1 MKFEEIELLAARK
14 EPLPEH
20 SRLEELHC
28 YECMKD
34 LYRGFYHKRLTEEEA
49 KRRKHQIKQAFL
61 KAQGTHALYTAALS
75 QHQEFLRLAGRY
87 RPEILEALKSRAEP
101 KETMELMIHCISALC
116 QDQVFGKTALRLLEE
131 SDESNKHNRAE
142 SV

>member
-34 LYRGFYHKRLTEEEA
+34 LYRGFYNKRLTEEEA
-49 KRRKHQIKQAFL
+49 KRRKQQIKQAFL
-61 KAQGTHALYTAALS
+61 KAQGTHTLYTASLA

-87 RPEILEALKSRAEP
+87 RPEILEALRSRAG
-101 KETMELMIHCISALC
+101 KRETMELMIRCISVLC
-116 QDQVFGKTALRLLEE
+116 QDQVFEKTALRLLGE
-131 SDESNKHNRAE
+131 SDEAKAKE
-142 SV
+142 KIL

>member
-34 LYRGFYHKRLTEEEA
+34 LYRGFYNKRLTEEEA
-49 KRRKHQIKQAFL
+49 KRRKQQIKQAFL
-61 KAQGTHALYTAALS
+61 KAQGTHTLYTASLA

-87 RPEILEALKSRAEP
+87 RPEILEALRSRAG
-101 KETMELMIHCISALC
+101 KRETMELMIRCISVLC
-116 QDQVFGKTALRLLEE
+116 QDQVFEKTALRLLGE
-131 SDESNKHNRAE
+131 SDEAKAKE
-142 SV
+142 KAL